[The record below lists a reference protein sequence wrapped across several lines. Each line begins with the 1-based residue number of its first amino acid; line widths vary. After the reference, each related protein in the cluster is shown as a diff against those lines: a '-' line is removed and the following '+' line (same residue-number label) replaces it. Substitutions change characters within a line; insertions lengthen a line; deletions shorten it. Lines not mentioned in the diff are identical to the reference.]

1 MDNELF
7 EKAPIPEAY
16 FSLAM
21 PVVLSMLVTLVYY
34 MVDTYFIAHT
44 GNTDMVA
51 GVSLTAP
58 VFTVMIALGDIFG
71 LGGSSVISRLFGQH
85 RFADGKRL
93 SAFCFYAAI
102 ATGLLILVL
111 GLAFRDPMLA
121 LLGATDDTWQYASD
135 FYTLIIV
142 GSPFI
147 IVSMTPSNLLR
158 TEGHA
163 VQSMIG
169 SVAGT
174 AVNIVLNPLFIH
186 GFGWGAAGSAG
197 ATVIANICTDA
208 YFVWFT
214 LRHSSNL
221 SIDPRTVIDR
231 ARRRLAVTAREV
243 GSILAIGI
251 PSAITNLTQSVG
263 IVMINLFLLPYGTD
277 AVAAMGIA
285 LKVIMIAVLV
295 FVGFAFGAQPLIGY
309 NYGARNMPRLRGIL
323 RFSYLFLSLFAL
335 VMTVVLSLSD
345 RLLMGFFI
353 EDATII
359 TLGAGMLRVQ
369 LLSLVCVAVVMVT
382 TCTFQSAGKAVGA
395 FVLSI
400 SRQGVMLAIT
410 LFVGSRLAGYQGVIA
425 AQAIAESEGSTSTAV
440 FGYRNVRFGDG
451 YVGRYADKTYS
462 IDESEGNVVTLLDRI
477 ENELVNG
484 ELKPVILSCGP
495 LPMMKAVAAR
505 AAKPRNEAQQSM
517 EQRIGCGYGTC
528 VLCTVDTAE
537 GRLKVCSDGPVF
549 TREQLGW
556 GE

>member
-21 PVVLSMLVTLVYY
+21 PVVLSMLVTLVYN

-345 RLLMGFFI
+345 RLLIGI
-353 EDATII
+353 
-359 TLGAGMLRVQ
+359 LHRGRHHHHAGRRH
-369 LLSLVCVAVVMVT
+369 AAG
-382 TCTFQSAGKAVGA
+382 SAAEPGVRSRRDGHDLHLP
-395 FVLSI
+395 VR
-400 SRQGVMLAIT
+400 RQG
-410 LFVGSRLAGYQGVIA
+410 GRRLCAVDQQAGCDAGDYP
-425 AQAIAESEGSTSTAV
+425 
-440 FGYRNVRFGDG
+440 VR
-451 YVGRYADKTYS
+451 R
-462 IDESEGNVVTLLDRI
+462 
-477 ENELVNG
+477 
-484 ELKPVILSCGP
+484 
-495 LPMMKAVAAR
+495 LPA
-505 AAKPRNEAQQSM
+505 
-517 EQRIGCGYGTC
+517 
-528 VLCTVDTAE
+528 
-537 GRLKVCSDGPVF
+537 GRLSGCNRRAGHRRSADRDCGGHPV
-549 TREQLGW
+549 RRDVA
-556 GE
+556 

>member
-21 PVVLSMLVTLVYY
+21 PVVLSMLVTLVYN

-231 ARRRLAVTAREV
+231 ARRRLA
-243 GSILAIGI
+243 
-251 PSAITNLTQSVG
+251 ITNLTQSVG

-425 AQAIAESEGSTSTAV
+425 AQAIADLLTAIV
-440 FGYRNVRFGDG
+440 
-451 YVGRYADKTYS
+451 A
-462 IDESEGNVVTLLDRI
+462 
-477 ENELVNG
+477 
-484 ELKPVILSCGP
+484 VILFVVM
-495 LPMMKAVAAR
+495 LPELRSRKAR
-505 AAKPRNEAQQSM
+505 
-517 EQRIGCGYGTC
+517 
-528 VLCTVDTAE
+528 
-537 GRLKVCSDGPVF
+537 
-549 TREQLGW
+549 
-556 GE
+556 

>member
-1 MDNELF
+1 MDDMTLLGI
-7 EKAPIPEAY
+7 KAAV
-16 FSLAM
+16 A
-21 PVVLSMLVTLVYY
+21 
-34 MVDTYFIAHT
+34 
-44 GNTDMVA
+44 A
-51 GVSLTAP
+51 GVAALTA
-58 VFTVMIALGDIFG
+58 VWGWFGWLVVAWVLLMLADWLIGSAAAAKDGRWSSAKMREGAWHKGGMILVVCIAL
-71 LGGSSVISRLFGQH
+71 V
-85 RFADGKRL
+85 ADW
-93 SAFCFYAAI
+93 
-102 ATGLLILVL
+102 LI
-111 GLAFRDPMLA
+111 
-121 LLGATDDTWQYASD
+121 
-135 FYTLIIV
+135 
-142 GSPFI
+142 
-147 IVSMTPSNLLR
+147 
-158 TEGHA
+158 
-163 VQSMIG
+163 
-169 SVAGT
+169 
-174 AVNIVLNPLFIH
+174 
-186 GFGWGAAGSAG
+186 

-425 AQAIAESEGSTSTAV
+425 AQAIADLLTAIV
-440 FGYRNVRFGDG
+440 
-451 YVGRYADKTYS
+451 A
-462 IDESEGNVVTLLDRI
+462 
-477 ENELVNG
+477 
-484 ELKPVILSCGP
+484 VILFVVM
-495 LPMMKAVAAR
+495 LPELRSRKAR
-505 AAKPRNEAQQSM
+505 
-517 EQRIGCGYGTC
+517 
-528 VLCTVDTAE
+528 
-537 GRLKVCSDGPVF
+537 
-549 TREQLGW
+549 
-556 GE
+556 

>member
-21 PVVLSMLVTLVYY
+21 PVVLSMLVTLVYN

-243 GSILAIGI
+243 GSVLAIGI
-251 PSAITNLTQSVG
+251 PSAITNL
-263 IVMINLFLLPYGTD
+263 YGTD

-425 AQAIAESEGSTSTAV
+425 AQAIADLLTAIV
-440 FGYRNVRFGDG
+440 
-451 YVGRYADKTYS
+451 A
-462 IDESEGNVVTLLDRI
+462 
-477 ENELVNG
+477 
-484 ELKPVILSCGP
+484 VILFVVM
-495 LPMMKAVAAR
+495 LPELRSRKAR
-505 AAKPRNEAQQSM
+505 
-517 EQRIGCGYGTC
+517 
-528 VLCTVDTAE
+528 
-537 GRLKVCSDGPVF
+537 
-549 TREQLGW
+549 
-556 GE
+556 

>member
-1 MDNELF
+1 
-7 EKAPIPEAY
+7 
-16 FSLAM
+16 
-21 PVVLSMLVTLVYY
+21 
-34 MVDTYFIAHT
+34 
-44 GNTDMVA
+44 
-51 GVSLTAP
+51 
-58 VFTVMIALGDIFG
+58 
-71 LGGSSVISRLFGQH
+71 
-85 RFADGKRL
+85 
-93 SAFCFYAAI
+93 
-102 ATGLLILVL
+102 
-111 GLAFRDPMLA
+111 
-121 LLGATDDTWQYASD
+121 
-135 FYTLIIV
+135 
-142 GSPFI
+142 
-147 IVSMTPSNLLR
+147 
-158 TEGHA
+158 
-163 VQSMIG
+163 MIG

-369 LLSLVCVAVVMVT
+369 LLSLVA
-382 TCTFQSAGKAVGA
+382 
-395 FVLSI
+395 
-400 SRQGVMLAIT
+400 
-410 LFVGSRLAGYQGVIA
+410 
-425 AQAIAESEGSTSTAV
+425 
-440 FGYRNVRFGDG
+440 
-451 YVGRYADKTYS
+451 
-462 IDESEGNVVTLLDRI
+462 
-477 ENELVNG
+477 
-484 ELKPVILSCGP
+484 
-495 LPMMKAVAAR
+495 
-505 AAKPRNEAQQSM
+505 
-517 EQRIGCGYGTC
+517 
-528 VLCTVDTAE
+528 
-537 GRLKVCSDGPVF
+537 
-549 TREQLGW
+549 
-556 GE
+556 

>member
-1 MDNELF
+1 
-7 EKAPIPEAY
+7 
-16 FSLAM
+16 
-21 PVVLSMLVTLVYY
+21 
-34 MVDTYFIAHT
+34 
-44 GNTDMVA
+44 
-51 GVSLTAP
+51 
-58 VFTVMIALGDIFG
+58 
-71 LGGSSVISRLFGQH
+71 
-85 RFADGKRL
+85 
-93 SAFCFYAAI
+93 
-102 ATGLLILVL
+102 
-111 GLAFRDPMLA
+111 
-121 LLGATDDTWQYASD
+121 
-135 FYTLIIV
+135 
-142 GSPFI
+142 
-147 IVSMTPSNLLR
+147 
-158 TEGHA
+158 
-163 VQSMIG
+163 MIG

-251 PSAITNLTQSVG
+251 
-263 IVMINLFLLPYGTD
+263 PYGTD

-425 AQAIAESEGSTSTAV
+425 AQAIADLLTAIV
-440 FGYRNVRFGDG
+440 
-451 YVGRYADKTYS
+451 A
-462 IDESEGNVVTLLDRI
+462 
-477 ENELVNG
+477 
-484 ELKPVILSCGP
+484 VILFVVM
-495 LPMMKAVAAR
+495 LPELRSRKAR
-505 AAKPRNEAQQSM
+505 
-517 EQRIGCGYGTC
+517 
-528 VLCTVDTAE
+528 
-537 GRLKVCSDGPVF
+537 
-549 TREQLGW
+549 
-556 GE
+556 